1 MADPSLS
8 PILVSPPPPYPGI
21 ARALAL
27 HLARRAV
34 ERQLRVKGLRMSY
47 IPFAQISEQARAY
60 LADHPELLAQAV
72 ETVRKIPYQA
82 TDPKKWGRNT
92 MGRSYLEQRTQMAT
106 RKICSRAFPCMS
118 PRILRLGN

>member
-34 ERQLRVKGLRMSY
+34 ERQLRAKGLRVSH
-47 IPFAQISEQARAY
+47 IPYAQISEQARAY

-72 ETVRKIPYQA
+72 E
-82 TDPKKWGRNT
+82 KWGRNT

-106 RKICSRAFPCMS
+106 RKICSRAFP
-118 PRILRLGN
+118 